1 MRRQLHSHVIC
12 KMMVQTNDGRIF
24 LITMATEIGVI
35 PRHMRR
41 LWTEFC
47 ATGRSTGL
55 TGNCRC
61 LNLEESASR
70 KSYISYSNEVS

>member
-1 MRRQLHSHVIC
+1 MRRHLHSHVIC
-12 KMMVQTNDGRIF
+12 QMMVQTNDGRIF

-35 PRHMRR
+35 PRHVRR

-61 LNLEESASR
+61 LNLEESASVHANVR
-70 KSYISYSNEVS
+70 

>member
-41 LWTEFC
+41 L
-47 ATGRSTGL
+47 
-55 TGNCRC
+55 
-61 LNLEESASR
+61 
-70 KSYISYSNEVS
+70 